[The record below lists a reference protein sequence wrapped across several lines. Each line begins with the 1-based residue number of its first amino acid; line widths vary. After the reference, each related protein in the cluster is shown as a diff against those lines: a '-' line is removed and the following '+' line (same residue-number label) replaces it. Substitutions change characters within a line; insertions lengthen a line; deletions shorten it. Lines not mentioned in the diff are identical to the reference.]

1 MNLKNKFQLISL
13 IILSSVLFSA
23 CTNKNTETN
32 LNLNMNQDTTN
43 NSTQENNSDLQ
54 NPTITPV
61 ITETSTPSTDSAKTN
76 NGETL
81 ISIKTKD
88 GEIIAKLYSKETPNT
103 VANFI
108 KKADSGFYKNLNFHR
123 VITGFMAQGGDP
135 TGTGMGG
142 DKQASELNNIP
153 FVRGSFG
160 LARTA
165 ETNQVSND
173 SQFFIC
179 FTTEGCQHLTGDY
192 VNFGE
197 VISGF
202 DVLDKIQQGDKIIDI
217 ATKTK

>member
-1 MNLKNKFQLISL
+1 MNLKNKFQLVSL

-32 LNLNMNQDTTN
+32 LNLNVAQDTTN
-43 NSTQENNSDLQ
+43 NPIQENNSALQ
-54 NPTITPV
+54 NPV
-61 ITETSTPSTDSAKTN
+61 VTEIPAPLTDSTKTN
-76 NGETL
+76 TEETF

-103 VANFI
+103 VANFT
-108 KKADSGFYKNLNFHR
+108 KKADSGFYKNLIFHR

-142 DKQASELNNIP
+142 GKQASELNNIP
-153 FVRGSFG
+153 FARGSFG
-160 LARTA
+160 LARTG
-165 ETNQVSND
+165 ETNQISND

-197 VISGF
+197 VVSGL
-202 DVLDKIQQGDKIIDI
+202 DVLDKIQQNDTIIDI
-217 ATKTK
+217 TTKTK